1 METYRTAFNIYKQ
14 FKKFPNA
21 LRIAQKM
28 NNMDLIDEC
37 MDECKDPITLK
48 QLAVM
53 LGRQRNPY
61 TSPEDDL
68 NEIISNNRLSEHFKH
83 LARDLDTL
91 TPKHPDH
98 IYKSHLEKNFN

>member
-1 METYRTAFNIYKQ
+1 MMETYRTAFNIYKQ

-48 QLAVM
+48 
-53 LGRQRNPY
+53 
-61 TSPEDDL
+61 
-68 NEIISNNRLSEHFKH
+68 
-83 LARDLDTL
+83 
-91 TPKHPDH
+91 
-98 IYKSHLEKNFN
+98 